1 MAALNT
7 FRTDGEDF
15 GEQIL
20 SKVVKAGRRT
30 YFLDVRATRANDY
43 FLTIT
48 ESRKKTAPDG
58 TVSYD
63 RHKIFLYKE
72 DFSKFLE
79 GLEEVIGFI
88 KREKIS
94 AAGSHE
100 DRSFMKDNW
109 VLLGF
114 SGGIDSFAAVG
125 LLQAAGYHVT
135 ALTLDMRGDSA
146 LLEKARLRA
155 GALGIPW
162 RMRSVRERFE
172 REVVDY
178 FTDSYFRGRTPAPC
192 TRCNSR
198 IKWPCLAAE
207 ADALGIRYIATGHYF
222 RITSAGGKRYVTRAA
237 DNRKDQSYYLWD
249 LPQEVLDRVLTPM
262 GTVIKRNI
270 VEELADRRESM
281 GVCFLEGRPCRDFL
295 RSRDKTEA
303 LRPGPIIDSAGHRL
317 GTHDGAALYT
327 IGQKKGL
334 DLPPGWAVV
343 AIDTAA
349 NRIVAGE
356 EKLLLHRTLEVGEC
370 RLVESDEVFGAR
382 DIRAVI
388 RGIGRNPEGYAAVFP
403 AASGIRIELE
413 DPAWAPAAGQ
423 PVVLYRGERV
433 VGGGILERYY

>member
-1 MAALNT
+1 
-7 FRTDGEDF
+7 
-15 GEQIL
+15 
-20 SKVVKAGRRT
+20 
-30 YFLDVRATRANDY
+30 
-43 FLTIT
+43 
-48 ESRKKTAPDG
+48 
-58 TVSYD
+58 
-63 RHKIFLYKE
+63 
-72 DFSKFLE
+72 
-79 GLEEVIGFI
+79 
-88 KREKIS
+88 
-94 AAGSHE
+94 
-100 DRSFMKDNW
+100 MKDNR

-178 FTDSYFRGRTPAPC
+178 FTDSYFRGCTPAPC

-207 ADALGIRYIATGHYF
+207 ADALGIRHIATGHYF

-249 LPQEVLDRVLTPM
+249 LPQEILDRVLTPM

-349 NRIVAGE
+349 NRDRSRRREAVVASYAGSRGMSPDRE
-356 EKLLLHRTLEVGEC
+356 R
-370 RLVESDEVFGAR
+370 
-382 DIRAVI
+382 
-388 RGIGRNPEGYAAVFP
+388 RGIRCPRYPCGDPGHRPQPRGIRSGLPCRFGDSDRTGGSRVGPGRRAARRFVPRGTGRRRRNP
-403 AASGIRIELE
+403 RT
-413 DPAWAPAAGQ
+413 
-423 PVVLYRGERV
+423 VLLTNY
-433 VGGGILERYY
+433 

>member
-1 MAALNT
+1 
-7 FRTDGEDF
+7 
-15 GEQIL
+15 
-20 SKVVKAGRRT
+20 
-30 YFLDVRATRANDY
+30 
-43 FLTIT
+43 
-48 ESRKKTAPDG
+48 
-58 TVSYD
+58 
-63 RHKIFLYKE
+63 
-72 DFSKFLE
+72 
-79 GLEEVIGFI
+79 
-88 KREKIS
+88 
-94 AAGSHE
+94 
-100 DRSFMKDNW
+100 MKDNR

-155 GALGIPW
+155 RTLGIPW

-249 LPQEVLDRVLTPM
+249 LPQEILDRVLTPM

-270 VEELADRRESM
+270 TEELADRRESM

-303 LRPGPIIDSAGHRL
+303 LRPGPIIDAAGHRL

-334 DLPPGWAVV
+334 GLPPGWAAV

-370 RLVESDEVFGAR
+370 RL
-382 DIRAVI
+382 
-388 RGIGRNPEGYAAVFP
+388 RGIRCPRYPCGDPGHRPQPRGIRSGLPCRFGDSDRTGESRVGPGRRAARRFVPRGTGRRRRNP
-403 AASGIRIELE
+403 RT
-413 DPAWAPAAGQ
+413 
-423 PVVLYRGERV
+423 VLLTNY
-433 VGGGILERYY
+433 

>member
-1 MAALNT
+1 
-7 FRTDGEDF
+7 
-15 GEQIL
+15 
-20 SKVVKAGRRT
+20 
-30 YFLDVRATRANDY
+30 
-43 FLTIT
+43 
-48 ESRKKTAPDG
+48 
-58 TVSYD
+58 
-63 RHKIFLYKE
+63 
-72 DFSKFLE
+72 
-79 GLEEVIGFI
+79 
-88 KREKIS
+88 
-94 AAGSHE
+94 
-100 DRSFMKDNW
+100 MKDNR

-155 GALGIPW
+155 GTLGIPW

-207 ADALGIRYIATGHYF
+207 ADALGIRHIATGHYF
-222 RITSAGGKRYVTRAA
+222 CITSAGGKRYVTRAA

-249 LPQEVLDRVLTPM
+249 LPQEILDRVLTPM

-270 VEELADRRESM
+270 VEGLADRRESM

-303 LRPGPIIDSAGHRL
+303 LRPGPIIDAAGHRL

-334 DLPPGWAVV
+334 NLPPGWAVV

-388 RGIGRNPEGYAAVFP
+388 RGIGRNPEGYAAVSP

-413 DPAWAPAAGQ
+413 DPAWAPAVGQ

>member
-1 MAALNT
+1 
-7 FRTDGEDF
+7 
-15 GEQIL
+15 
-20 SKVVKAGRRT
+20 
-30 YFLDVRATRANDY
+30 
-43 FLTIT
+43 
-48 ESRKKTAPDG
+48 
-58 TVSYD
+58 
-63 RHKIFLYKE
+63 
-72 DFSKFLE
+72 
-79 GLEEVIGFI
+79 
-88 KREKIS
+88 
-94 AAGSHE
+94 
-100 DRSFMKDNW
+100 MKDNR

-178 FTDSYFRGRTPAPC
+178 FTDSYFRGCTPAPC

-207 ADALGIRYIATGHYF
+207 ADALGIRHIATGHYF

-249 LPQEVLDRVLTPM
+249 LPQEILDRVLTPM

-317 GTHDGAALYT
+317 GARRGGPLHHRPEKGPRPAA
-327 IGQKKGL
+327 GL
-334 DLPPGWAVV
+334 GGGRYRHGGKPDRSRRREAVV
-343 AIDTAA
+343 ASY
-349 NRIVAGE
+349 AGSRGMSPDRE
-356 EKLLLHRTLEVGEC
+356 R
-370 RLVESDEVFGAR
+370 
-382 DIRAVI
+382 
-388 RGIGRNPEGYAAVFP
+388 RGIRCPRYPCGDPGHRPQPRGIRSGLPCRFGDSDRTGGSRVGPGRRAARRFVPRGTGRRRRNP
-403 AASGIRIELE
+403 RT
-413 DPAWAPAAGQ
+413 
-423 PVVLYRGERV
+423 VLLTNY
-433 VGGGILERYY
+433 

>member
-1 MAALNT
+1 
-7 FRTDGEDF
+7 
-15 GEQIL
+15 
-20 SKVVKAGRRT
+20 
-30 YFLDVRATRANDY
+30 
-43 FLTIT
+43 
-48 ESRKKTAPDG
+48 
-58 TVSYD
+58 
-63 RHKIFLYKE
+63 
-72 DFSKFLE
+72 
-79 GLEEVIGFI
+79 
-88 KREKIS
+88 
-94 AAGSHE
+94 
-100 DRSFMKDNW
+100 MKDNR

-178 FTDSYFRGRTPAPC
+178 FTDSYFRGCTPAPC

-207 ADALGIRYIATGHYF
+207 ADALGIRHIATGHYF

-249 LPQEVLDRVLTPM
+249 LPQEILDRVLTPM

-303 LRPGPIIDSAGHRL
+303 LRPGPIIDLSLIH
-317 GTHDGAALYT
+317 
-327 IGQKKGL
+327 I
-334 DLPPGWAVV
+334 
-343 AIDTAA
+343 
-349 NRIVAGE
+349 
-356 EKLLLHRTLEVGEC
+356 
-370 RLVESDEVFGAR
+370 
-382 DIRAVI
+382 
-388 RGIGRNPEGYAAVFP
+388 
-403 AASGIRIELE
+403 
-413 DPAWAPAAGQ
+413 
-423 PVVLYRGERV
+423 
-433 VGGGILERYY
+433 

>member
-1 MAALNT
+1 MRQRPT
-7 FRTDGEDF
+7 HWGF
-15 GEQIL
+15 
-20 SKVVKAGRRT
+20 
-30 YFLDVRATRANDY
+30 ATSLRD
-43 FLTIT
+43 T
-48 ESRKKTAPDG
+48 
-58 TVSYD
+58 
-63 RHKIFLYKE
+63 
-72 DFSKFLE
+72 
-79 GLEEVIGFI
+79 
-88 KREKIS
+88 IS
-94 AAGSHE
+94 A
-100 DRSFMKDNW
+100 
-109 VLLGF
+109 LPP
-114 SGGIDSFAAVG
+114 
-125 LLQAAGYHVT
+125 QAA
-135 ALTLDMRGDSA
+135 
-146 LLEKARLRA
+146 
-155 GALGIPW
+155 
-162 RMRSVRERFE
+162 
-172 REVVDY
+172 
-178 FTDSYFRGRTPAPC
+178 
-192 TRCNSR
+192 N
-198 IKWPCLAAE
+198 
-207 ADALGIRYIATGHYF
+207 
-222 RITSAGGKRYVTRAA
+222 RAA

-249 LPQEVLDRVLTPM
+249 LPQEILDRVLTPM

-270 VEELADRRESM
+270 VEGLADRRESM

-403 AASGIRIELE
+403 TASGIRIELE
-413 DPAWAPAAGQ
+413 DSAWAPAVGQ

>member
-1 MAALNT
+1 
-7 FRTDGEDF
+7 
-15 GEQIL
+15 
-20 SKVVKAGRRT
+20 
-30 YFLDVRATRANDY
+30 
-43 FLTIT
+43 
-48 ESRKKTAPDG
+48 
-58 TVSYD
+58 
-63 RHKIFLYKE
+63 
-72 DFSKFLE
+72 
-79 GLEEVIGFI
+79 
-88 KREKIS
+88 
-94 AAGSHE
+94 
-100 DRSFMKDNW
+100 MKDNR

-178 FTDSYFRGRTPAPC
+178 FTDSYFRGCTPAPC

-207 ADALGIRYIATGHYF
+207 ADALGIRHIATGHYF

-249 LPQEVLDRVLTPM
+249 LPQEILDRVLTPM

-317 GTHDGAALYT
+317 GTTGRPSTPSARKRAST
-327 IGQKKGL
+327 C
-334 DLPPGWAVV
+334 
-343 AIDTAA
+343 
-349 NRIVAGE
+349 RRAGRWS
-356 EKLLLHRTLEVGEC
+356 LSTRRQTG
-370 RLVESDEVFGAR
+370 S
-382 DIRAVI
+382 
-388 RGIGRNPEGYAAVFP
+388 
-403 AASGIRIELE
+403 
-413 DPAWAPAAGQ
+413 
-423 PVVLYRGERV
+423 
-433 VGGGILERYY
+433 

>member
-1 MAALNT
+1 MGIVGFQRRNRQLRRRRIVAGGRISCNGSDARHERR
-7 FRTDGEDF
+7 FRIVGK
-15 GEQIL
+15 GA
-20 SKVVKAGRRT
+20 SACRG
-30 YFLDVRATRANDY
+30 TRDSLAN
-43 FLTIT
+43 
-48 ESRKKTAPDG
+48 
-58 TVSYD
+58 
-63 RHKIFLYKE
+63 
-72 DFSKFLE
+72 
-79 GLEEVIGFI
+79 
-88 KREKIS
+88 
-94 AAGSHE
+94 
-100 DRSFMKDNW
+100 
-109 VLLGF
+109 
-114 SGGIDSFAAVG
+114 AVG
-125 LLQAAGYHVT
+125 
-135 ALTLDMRGDSA
+135 
-146 LLEKARLRA
+146 A
-155 GALGIPW
+155 GA
-162 RMRSVRERFE
+162 VRTGGG
-172 REVVDY
+172 DY

>member
-1 MAALNT
+1 MVERLFLQLLIHGCSSFPAVTHSKDYGSATANNVAAGVN
-7 FRTDGEDF
+7 
-15 GEQIL
+15 
-20 SKVVKAGRRT
+20 AG
-30 YFLDVRATRANDY
+30 D
-43 FLTIT
+43 
-48 ESRKKTAPDG
+48 
-58 TVSYD
+58 
-63 RHKIFLYKE
+63 
-72 DFSKFLE
+72 
-79 GLEEVIGFI
+79 
-88 KREKIS
+88 
-94 AAGSHE
+94 AGSHE

>member
-1 MAALNT
+1 
-7 FRTDGEDF
+7 
-15 GEQIL
+15 
-20 SKVVKAGRRT
+20 
-30 YFLDVRATRANDY
+30 
-43 FLTIT
+43 
-48 ESRKKTAPDG
+48 
-58 TVSYD
+58 
-63 RHKIFLYKE
+63 
-72 DFSKFLE
+72 
-79 GLEEVIGFI
+79 
-88 KREKIS
+88 
-94 AAGSHE
+94 
-100 DRSFMKDNW
+100 MKDNW

-356 EKLLLHRTLEVGEC
+356 EK
-370 RLVESDEVFGAR
+370 
-382 DIRAVI
+382 AVVASYAGSRGMSPGRER
-388 RGIGRNPEGYAAVFP
+388 RGIRCPRYPCGDPGHRPQPRGIRSGLPCRFGDSDRTGGSRVGPGRRAARRFVPRGTGRRRRNP
-403 AASGIRIELE
+403 RT
-413 DPAWAPAAGQ
+413 
-423 PVVLYRGERV
+423 VLLTNY
-433 VGGGILERYY
+433 